1 MKPTLCRR
9 LPLMGLA
16 LALAHVLILAP
27 GGDARAQAPRT
38 ESPRAESPRSESPR
52 SGAVPDTRSPVVL
65 LFSVGGVLTADGTLW
80 QYRPDLD
87 RWMTIDEA
95 FEEQGR
101 ETHVLPLP
109 VAAGEIVEM
118 STFGFLR
125 TRGNQLWLYD
135 IERDNWSQLPDPG
148 PAAPRSR

>member
-1 MKPTLCRR
+1 MIAV
-9 LPLMGLA
+9 A
-16 LALAHVLILAP
+16 LALAGCLLLGP
-27 GGDARAQAPRT
+27 TDRARAQATRT
-38 ESPRAESPRSESPR
+38 ESNRT
-52 SGAVPDTRSPVVL
+52 AVAPTGSAPVVL

-109 VAAGEIVEM
+109 VPAGDIVEM

-135 IERDNWSQLPDPG
+135 IERDKWSQLPNPG
-148 PAAPRSR
+148 PASQRSR